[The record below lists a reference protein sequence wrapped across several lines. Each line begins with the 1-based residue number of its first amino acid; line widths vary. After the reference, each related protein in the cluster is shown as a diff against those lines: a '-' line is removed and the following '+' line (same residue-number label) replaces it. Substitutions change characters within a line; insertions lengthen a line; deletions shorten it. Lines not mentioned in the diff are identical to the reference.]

1 MKLSYNF
8 YTNFRCFMITD
19 LDMLICG
26 NFILYKIDQDKK
38 LKEDYKNKF
47 KLD

>member
-1 MKLSYNF
+1 
-8 YTNFRCFMITD
+8 
-19 LDMLICG
+19 MLVCG
-26 NFILYKIDQDKK
+26 NFILQKSEQDKN